1 MEGGGAL
8 FPLEDRVTVWRLI
21 IASYVG
27 FLLVWALDFHATSSI
42 SISAIMT
49 AP

>member
-1 MEGGGAL
+1 MGKKWKAAGAL

-27 FLLVWALDFHATSSI
+27 FLLVWALRRQHPATDSEQG
-42 SISAIMT
+42 
-49 AP
+49 